1 MMRPE
6 LTPKLIGA
14 VAAQYRNIDGFRGRP
29 SAPVDRRSGGRSS
42 RNPAQDAAVAV
53 GIFNFARAEHTFGLP
68 SRPVIATTK
77 RRDPPAAVLDFFE
90 PEEIDELARGRRI
103 PCRAERPADLEPD
116 EIEWRA
122 REDAQ
127 DAELYRIEERS
138 SSDAA
143 TSNRRHSSWGP
154 RRSTTGQCCD
164 YPQIGPSLS
173 SIPVGQAEGG
183 SAVGADGR
191 PGSAT
196 AGSLSCA
203 VARSSR

>member
-42 RNPAQDAAVAV
+42 RNAAVAV
-53 GIFNFARAEHTFGLP
+53 GDLQLRARRAHRRTPIPPGDRDDE
-68 SRPVIATTK
+68 ATT
-77 RRDPPAAVLDFFE
+77 RA
-90 PEEIDELARGRRI
+90 ARGGARLLRAGGDRR
-103 PCRAERPADLEPD
+103 AGARPPHTVSRRADLEPD